1 MIGVNRRRV
10 MGGRP
15 KDYLAF
21 EALQNVTFTPPQDME
36 YSLDG
41 FRFVPIT
48 AGSVSPTV
56 SAGKKIYWRAI
67 LDGGTEGIGAFKSS
81 GQFNVSGNLLS
92 LCYGD
97 SFEKESA
104 MKGCI
109 GRELFRGCR
118 VLDASNLILPSMN
131 LIPNCYKAM
140 FFQSQLSIP
149 PVLPATVLVEHCY
162 ESMFSSTYLS
172 EAPLLPATELAESC
186 YADMFRSC
194 RFEKAPNLP
203 AEVMYNRCYENMFW
217 NCSRLTM
224 PPALPATS
232 LASYCYNSMF
242 RNCTSLVTAPELP
255 ATTLVTYCYYHMFD
269 GCASLNQIK
278 ALFLN
283 NPTNSLTGSWL
294 SGVSANGTF
303 VKNSAATWDVTGV
316 NGVPEGWTIEYAD
329 E

>member
-21 EALQNVTFTPPQDME
+21 EALQNGTFTPPQNME

-41 FRFVPIT
+41 YRFVAIEEGV
-48 AGSVSPTV
+48 ASPV
-56 SAGKKIYWRAI
+56 VKAGKKIYWRAR
-67 LDGGTEGIGAFKSS
+67 LDGGTDGIGAFKSS

-97 SFEKESA
+97 SFDKESA

-109 GRELFRGCR
+109 GRQLFRGCR
-118 VLDASNLILPSMN
+118 VLDASKLILPSMD
-131 LIPNCYKAM
+131 LIPYCYNGM
-140 FFQSQLSIP
+140 FFQSKLSIP
-149 PVLPATVLVEHCY
+149 PALPATVLSEHCY
-162 ESMFSSTYLS
+162 ESMFASTYLS

-186 YADMFRSC
+186 YADMFRTN

-203 AEVMYNRCYENMFW
+203 AEVMCNRCYENMFL
-217 NCSRLTM
+217 NCSRLTI
-224 PPALPATS
+224 PPALPATL
-232 LASYCYNSMF
+232 LASYCYSNMF
-242 RNCTSLVTAPELP
+242 RNCTSLVNAPVLP
-255 ATTLVTYCYYHMFD
+255 ATTLTNYCYYYMFTS
-269 GCASLNQIK
+269 CSNLNHIK

-283 NPTNSLTGSWL
+283 KPVTSLTGRWL
-294 SGVSANGTF
+294 QGVSANGTF
-303 VKNSAATWDVTGV
+303 VKNSAATWDVVGE
-316 NGVPEGWTIEYAD
+316 NGVPEGWTIEYTD